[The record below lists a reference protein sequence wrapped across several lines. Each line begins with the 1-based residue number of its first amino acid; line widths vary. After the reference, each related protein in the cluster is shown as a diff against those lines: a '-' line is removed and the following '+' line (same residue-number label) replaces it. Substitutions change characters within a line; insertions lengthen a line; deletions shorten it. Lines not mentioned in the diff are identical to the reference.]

1 MDRLDN
7 LKHIIMS
14 LMADNRLSLEIPSS
28 LEERKRMMR
37 ALINIWK
44 PKAMSSD
51 FLKMQDAELQMQ
63 RDEKRQR

>member
-14 LMADNRLSLEIPSS
+14 LMADNCLSLEIPSS